1 MVEIRLDRMRVP
13 WRFRAHEMRTKTTR
27 VDCKTI
33 SEARIGNELR
43 SLEGLR
49 DSISSL
55 EITIGSDWVDD
66 PAVWTWLVLNEAENN
81 SETRTRVRDAVRNKV
96 RDITRRE
103 TGRIWQPYVRFRSKT
118 ERVSIMTC

>member
-1 MVEIRLDRMRVP
+1 MQKIEIELDRMRVP
-13 WRFRAHEMRTKTTR
+13 WKIRAHETRTKTTS
-27 VDCKTI
+27 VVCMTI
-33 SEARIGNELR
+33 SEAQIDNELR

-66 PAVWTWLVLNEAENN
+66 PAVWVWLVLNETENN
-81 SETRTRVRDAVRNKV
+81 SATRTRVRDAVRNKV

-118 ERVSIMTC
+118 E